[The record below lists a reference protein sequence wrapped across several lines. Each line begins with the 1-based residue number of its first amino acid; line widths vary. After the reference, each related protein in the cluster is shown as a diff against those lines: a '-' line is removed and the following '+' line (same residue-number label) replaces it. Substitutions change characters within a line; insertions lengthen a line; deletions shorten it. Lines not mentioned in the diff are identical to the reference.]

1 MTNHQK
7 KVHVDLKALEDA
19 ISASNAKRSKQF
31 KADELTTAKLLQ
43 TKWMAVT
50 NQSFNSMNASQRK
63 ALADW
68 IEFIADL
75 SRKSSNIKITDLFYG
90 ATTIRNTLPLWK
102 DIIIRKVCEK
112 MALPKTYVSATSDPW
127 TSRHSPHTF
136 IDLNFR
142 IVDPSA
148 RTSTEMFQ
156 TKLLGVK
163 TMKDGDKNSHT
174 ALHIERLTNTA
185 SQHSHVYVYF

>member
-1 MTNHQK
+1 MVNHQK
-7 KVHVDLKALEDA
+7 KCHVDLKALEA
-19 ISASNAKRSKQF
+19 ATSASNAKRSKQF

-50 NQSFNSMNASQRK
+50 NQSFNSMNAAQRQ
-63 ALADW
+63 ALTNW
-68 IEFIADL
+68 IDFIANL
-75 SRKSSNIKITDLFYG
+75 SQKSSAIKITDLFYG
-90 ATTIRNTLPLWK
+90 ATTIRDTLPLWK
-102 DIIIRKVCEK
+102 DIIIRKVCEQ

-148 RTSTEMFQ
+148 KTSTEMFQ

-163 TMKDGDKNSHT
+163 TLKDGDKNKHT
-174 ALHIERLTNTA
+174 ALHIKRLTKFLVSLTNV
-185 SQHSHVYVYF
+185 SVYF